1 MTQPTTDG
9 YAKPTIPGADPDT
22 RKPRIAL
29 PAGSC
34 DCHAHLFG
42 PQDKYPYEA
51 NRRYTPPDASMD
63 DYLKMLGVLGVE
75 RAVLVQPSVYGTDN
89 TLMLD
94 ALRATKFPLR
104 GIAVIDD
111 EISDAELASMHAAG
125 VRGLRLNLRAKG
137 SAAPEDVAPRVAQR
151 IAPLGWHLQLR
162 INPQDLANAEA
173 LVDRLPVPVV
183 VDHFGAVAVEEG
195 VQGKTFQTI
204 LGLARRGRCFIK
216 LSAPMRMSRQELPY
230 ADVVPFVHALVEAAP
245 GQLLWGTDW
254 PHTTLPQSMP
264 NDGDLCDLLAEWMP
278 DPATRQQV
286 LVENPARV
294 YGFSD

>member
-1 MTQPTTDG
+1 MTTHPTDG
-9 YAKPTIPGADPDT
+9 PAKPTIPGADPDT

-29 PAGSC
+29 PPGSC

-42 PQDKYPYEA
+42 PQEKYPYESS
-51 NRRYTPPDASMD
+51 RRYTPPDASMD

-89 TLMLD
+89 SMMLD
-94 ALRATKFPLR
+94 ALRATQFPLR

-111 EISDAELASMHAAG
+111 EISDAELAAMHEAG

-137 SAAPEDVAPRVAQR
+137 SASPEDVAPRVAQR

-173 LVDRLPVPVV
+173 LVDKLPVPVV
-183 VDHFGAVAVEEG
+183 VDHFGAVEVAEG
-195 VQGKTFQTI
+195 VEGKTFQTI

-216 LSAPMRMSRQELPY
+216 LSAPMRMSRHELPY
-230 ADVVPFVHALVEAAP
+230 ADVLPFVHALVDAAP

-254 PHTTLPQSMP
+254 PHTNIAQGMP
-264 NDGDLCDLLAEWMP
+264 NDGDLCDLLAQWIP
-278 DPATRQQV
+278 DPGVRQQV
-286 LVENPARV
+286 LVDNPARV
-294 YGFSD
+294 YGF

>member
-1 MTQPTTDG
+1 
-9 YAKPTIPGADPDT
+9 
-22 RKPRIAL
+22 
-29 PAGSC
+29 
-34 DCHAHLFG
+34 
-42 PQDKYPYEA
+42 
-51 NRRYTPPDASMD
+51 
-63 DYLKMLGVLGVE
+63 
-75 RAVLVQPSVYGTDN
+75 
-89 TLMLD
+89 
-94 ALRATKFPLR
+94 
-104 GIAVIDD
+104 
-111 EISDAELASMHAAG
+111 

-173 LVDRLPVPVV
+173 LVDRLSVPVV

-204 LGLARRGRCFIK
+204 LGLARRSRCFIK

-230 ADVVPFVHALVEAAP
+230 ADVLPFVHALVEAAP

-254 PHTTLPQSMP
+254 PHTALAQSMP
-264 NDGDLCDLLAEWMP
+264 NDGDLCDLLADWMP
-278 DPATRQQV
+278 DLATRQQV
-286 LVENPARV
+286 LVDNPARV